1 MKKLLLSLVL
11 VATLVA
17 LGAPQAE
24 AADIGVTVTITA
36 TLSVSVDKTAWAIG
50 SIYEADI
57 ATTQTHPVVSPLGTI
72 TANNTS
78 NTAADLTITISN
90 SSNWTAAGSPG
101 ADQFAMQASKDAGSN
116 WDIIGVPGGY
126 SLATDLA
133 AGGSQGFDLMLMVPT
148 STTVGGT
155 EQTITVTVTA
165 S

>member
-17 LGAPQAE
+17 LGMPQAE

-36 TLSVSVDKTAWAIG
+36 TLSVSVDKAAWAIG
-50 SIYEADI
+50 SIAESEI
-57 ATTQTHPVVSPLGTI
+57 ATTQTHPLSPLGTI
-72 TANNTS
+72 TATNDS
-78 NTAADLTITISN
+78 NTTADLTITISN
-90 SSNWTAAGSPG
+90 SGDWTAAESAGEN
-101 ADQFAMQASKDAGSN
+101 QFAMQASTDTGTT
-116 WDIIGVPGGY
+116 WTIIGVPDGY
-126 SLATDLA
+126 VFASGLEAD
-133 AGGSQGFDLMLMVPT
+133 GSQGFDLMLMVPT